1 MKKVCVALLGVPWN
15 FATQTSLLDFLD
27 HAPLVLWKQSVG
39 ALTNEHFS
47 QLQWSSQKQVL
58 GHPGSSQP
66 TVPSGHPSDGRGN
79 TPGMTFIRIIF
90 KLKWL
95 PYPSCWCMQWRG
107 CNTLKNLIFTFKLFT
122 SFLPQSIFIML
133 FSFHLWRS
141 LSRIIQLPEEHFS
154 GHVALH
160 TSSKNKGS
168 GFNGPFDTYKFKCLI
183 CAE

>member
-1 MKKVCVALLGVPWN
+1 MIIKKVWETLLGIPWN

-27 HAPLVLWKQSVG
+27 HAPLVLWKQSLG
-39 ALTNEHFS
+39 GSTNEHFS

-66 TVPSGHPSDGRGN
+66 TVLSGHPSDGRGN
-79 TPGMTFIRIIF
+79 TPGMTFIRMIF
-90 KLKWL
+90 KMKWL
-95 PYPSCWCMQWRG
+95 SYLSCWCMQWRW
-107 CNTLKNLIFTFKLFT
+107 CNKLT
-122 SFLPQSIFIML
+122 KRNIYIKAGLYLFLPQSIFIML

-168 GFNGPFDTYKFKCLI
+168 GFNGPFDTCKI
-183 CAE
+183 